1 MPPFKQIK
9 MFAEFLNIIV
19 RSLKLDKTLYKENK
33 YFEHEAG
40 IYFAISIIILT
51 ALVGLIP
58 HKAILNFFSPYVGEL
73 EPPRLLMVVI
83 GSGIAWLLRSL
94 YLFLVVLILFPNNKI
109 KKIFIKTLIAV
120 GFAHAPFLFNLLILD
135 FKLIYLT
142 FVIYIWYNATL
153 VVGINQIYQ
162 FNNILKSTIIVIAP
176 YLIFVIYIL
185 YLMSNNPNG
194 TIS

>member
-1 MPPFKQIK
+1 ML
-9 MFAEFLNIIV
+9 AEFYNIII
-19 RSLKLDKTLYKENK
+19 RSLKLDKTLYKENR

-51 ALVGLIP
+51 ALVSLIP
-58 HKAILNFFSPYVGEL
+58 HKAILNHFSQYVGEL
-73 EPPRLLMVVI
+73 ELPRLLSVI
-83 GSGIAWLLRSL
+83 VGSGIVWLLRSL
-94 YLFLVVLILFPNNKI
+94 YLFLVGLILFPNNKI
-109 KKIFIKTLIAV
+109 KKRFIKTLIAV
-120 GFAHAPFLFNLLILD
+120 AFAHTPFLFSLFILD

-142 FVIYIWYNATL
+142 FISYIWYCATL

-176 YLIFVIYIL
+176 FLIFVIYIL
-185 YLMSNNPNG
+185 YLMLNNLNG

>member
-1 MPPFKQIK
+1 ML
-9 MFAEFLNIIV
+9 AEFYNIII

-33 YFEHEAG
+33 YFEHEVG

-73 EPPRLLMVVI
+73 EPPRLLIVII

-94 YLFLVVLILFPNNKI
+94 YLFLVGLILFPNNKI
-109 KKIFIKTLIAV
+109 KKRFIKTLIAV

-142 FVIYIWYNATL
+142 FIIYIWYYATL

-176 YLIFVIYIL
+176 LLIFVIYIL

>member
-1 MPPFKQIK
+1 MISWI
-9 MFAEFLNIIV
+9 N
-19 RSLKLDKTLYKENK
+19 TLYNSSLLHKVIKTPGNVDPEFILSTSK
-33 YFEHEAG
+33 Y
-40 IYFAISIIILT
+40 
-51 ALVGLIP
+51 
-58 HKAILNFFSPYVGEL
+58 
-73 EPPRLLMVVI
+73 LL
-83 GSGIAWLLRSL
+83 
-94 YLFLVVLILFPNNKI
+94 LVVLILFPNNKI

-176 YLIFVIYIL
+176 FLIFVIFIL